1 MLIQDW
7 SSVTKSFWESN
18 PKALAVKEFRD
29 YYDIDTSKDKA
40 VSSRIMW
47 GIAFLVDY
55 ESPYFGMVESERYK
69 IVQPSYFHDC
79 APPKNIVEHYR
90 LIQKDSEKR
99 LIEAWNKKA
108 DELVDFMESTPLDLE
123 NATQI
128 VKIMQSIKDILILKD
143 EIDKR
148 VAKADTKS
156 KNRAGGESSL
166 LEKDSI

>member
-1 MLIQDW
+1 
-7 SSVTKSFWESN
+7 
-18 PKALAVKEFRD
+18 
-29 YYDIDTSKDKA
+29 
-40 VSSRIMW
+40 
-47 GIAFLVDY
+47 
-55 ESPYFGMVESERYK
+55 
-69 IVQPSYFHDC
+69 
-79 APPKNIVEHYR
+79 
-90 LIQKDSEKR
+90 
-99 LIEAWNKKA
+99 
-108 DELVDFMESTPLDLE
+108 MENTPLDLE